1 MKKDILIN
9 NINKFIKAKGIKQN
23 WTADM
28 LDMNTTTINNI
39 LNFKSKRV
47 DLDELENIANV
58 LDLTIDELSNDDFE
72 VPKDVFDDLKIE
84 EPAIAFCGD
93 VNIQNKNTISI
104 LENLIGIINIID
116 SVKTANK
123 KMKALEF

>member
-9 NINKFIKAKGIKQN
+9 NINMFIKAKGIKQN
-23 WTADM
+23 WIADM
-28 LDMNTTTINNI
+28 LDMNTMTINNI
-39 LNFKSKRV
+39 LNLKSKRV

-58 LDLTIDELSNDDFE
+58 LDLTIDELSNEDFK

-93 VNIQNKNTISI
+93 VNIQDKNTIST
-104 LENLIGIINIID
+104 LENLIGIINVID

-123 KMKALEF
+123 KMKSLEF

>member
-23 WTADM
+23 WIADM
-28 LDMNTTTINNI
+28 LDMNPMSINNI

>member
-9 NINKFIKAKGIKQN
+9 NINMFIKAKGIKQN
-23 WTADM
+23 WIADM
-28 LDMNTTTINNI
+28 LDMNTMTINNI
-39 LNFKSKRV
+39 LNLKSKRV

-58 LDLTIDELSNDDFE
+58 LDLTIDELSNEDFK

-93 VNIQNKNTISI
+93 VNIQDKNTIST
-104 LENLIGIINIID
+104 LENLIGIINVID
-116 SVKTANK
+116 SVKTANR
-123 KMKALEF
+123 KMKSLEF

>member
-23 WTADM
+23 WIADM
-28 LDMNTTTINNI
+28 LDMNTMTINNI

-58 LDLTIDELSNDDFE
+58 LDLTIDELSKEDFQA
-72 VPKDVFDDLKIE
+72 PKDVFDDLTIQ
-84 EPAIAFCGD
+84 EPVIAFCGN
-93 VNIQNKNTISI
+93 VNIQDKDTIDI
-104 LENLIGIINIID
+104 IENLIGIINVMD

-123 KMKALEF
+123 KMKSLEL

>member
-23 WTADM
+23 WIAEM
-28 LDMNTTTINNI
+28 LDMNTMTINNI

-58 LDLTIDELSNDDFE
+58 LDLTIDELSNENFE
-72 VPKDVFDDLKIE
+72 APKDVFDNMQIK

-93 VNIQNKNTISI
+93 VNIQDKNTIETI
-104 LENLIGIINIID
+104 ENLIGIINVMDI
-116 SVKTANK
+116 VKTANK
-123 KMKALEF
+123 KMKSLEF

>member
-9 NINKFIKAKGIKQN
+9 NINKFIKTKGIKQN
-23 WTADM
+23 WIADM
-28 LDMNTTTINNI
+28 LDMNTMTINNI

-58 LDLTIDELSNDDFE
+58 LDLTIDELSKEDFQVE
-72 VPKDVFDDLKIE
+72 KDVFDNLTIQ
-84 EPAIAFCGD
+84 EPAIAFCGNVD
-93 VNIQNKNTISI
+93 IQDKGTIDI
-104 LENLIGIINIID
+104 IENLIGIINVMD

-123 KMKALEF
+123 KMKSLEF